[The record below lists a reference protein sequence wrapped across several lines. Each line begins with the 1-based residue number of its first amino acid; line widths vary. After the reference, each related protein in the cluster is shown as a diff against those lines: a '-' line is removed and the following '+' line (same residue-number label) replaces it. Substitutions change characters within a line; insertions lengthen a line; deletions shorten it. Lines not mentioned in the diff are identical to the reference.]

1 MVSMSN
7 RIGPSNITSS
17 GTPRPSSP
25 TTSNLNRS
33 THSCPA
39 RFPSFS
45 KLFDNHSDVLA
56 EDILDFESEQHS
68 AAQRRN
74 PSPSLGSTCST
85 TDSQLLKPSPS
96 LDRDSSCSTPSI
108 SASRS
113 SACSTTDSSGLLSSF
128 LSLLPCFSR

>member
-1 MVSMSN
+1 MSN

-33 THSCPA
+33 TSSCPA

-45 KLFDNHSDVLA
+45 SDVFA

-96 LDRDSSCSTPSI
+96 LYRDSSCSTPSI
-108 SASRS
+108 SASQS
-113 SACSTTDSSGLLSSF
+113 SAYSTTDSSGLLSSF